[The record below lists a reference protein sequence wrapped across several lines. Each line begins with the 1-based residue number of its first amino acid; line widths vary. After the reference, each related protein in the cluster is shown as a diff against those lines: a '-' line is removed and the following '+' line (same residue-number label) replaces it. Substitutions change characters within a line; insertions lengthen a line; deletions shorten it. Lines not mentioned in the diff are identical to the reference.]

1 MIIKIFKIF
10 WKCNLKVSKIIS
22 KFIEGVTLINDN
34 INLEKFIKI
43 EIDEN
48 FSQINFFDN
57 SSLKFFQDFNF
68 GISLLIN
75 DVCKV
80 TALDKSL
87 VINILKN
94 SDFSKKDFENDFIER
109 EYFSENNF
117 RKIRKKLIFDIIEA
131 RIQELFE
138 IFIKKNLN
146 IESFTKEK
154 FPIFFLI
161 KDNLNIDLFKDI
173 FLKQFLKGNEQNI
186 SFIEEPSIEQFY
198 ENVNNIVQFGWKKKL
213 FQ

>member
-1 MIIKIFKIF
+1 MISSKENIS
-10 WKCNLKVSKIIS
+10 VKII
-22 KFIEGVTLINDN
+22 
-34 INLEKFIKI
+34 LE
-43 EIDEN
+43 N
-48 FSQINFFDN
+48 
-57 SSLKFFQDFNF
+57 
-68 GISLLIN
+68 
-75 DVCKV
+75 
-80 TALDKSL
+80 T
-87 VINILKN
+87 
-94 SDFSKKDFENDFIER
+94 
-109 EYFSENNF
+109 
-117 RKIRKKLIFDIIEA
+117 KKLIFDIIEA

-198 ENVNNIVQFGWKKKL
+198 ENVNNIVQFGWKKEAIPITQNKQSIITR
-213 FQ
+213 FFKSFFG